1 MILRHLGKEES
12 VTAFSS
18 RSDLCVR
25 EEAGLR
31 EGVGSGSYLVV
42 DGQQEADFLDSE
54 FKNL

>member
-25 EEAGLR
+25 VEAGLR